1 MEVKKP
7 AMRKIF
13 LAGII
18 QGSNKDRAI
27 YSQHYREKIKS
38 IIGEVHPEADVYDPS
53 DGHLQSVDYDDEKGK
68 ATFLGSLKR
77 IDDCDLMIAYLPDAS
92 LGTAIEIW
100 ESYKKGIP
108 VWTITG
114 MKTNWV
120 IRFCSDKVFDDIE
133 SFADYMEKTHAT
145 VLRED

>member
-1 MEVKKP
+1 
-7 AMRKIF
+7 MRRVF

-27 YSQHYREKIKS
+27 HSQDYRGKIKS
-38 IIGEVHPEADVYDPS
+38 IVREAYPEAAIYDPLQ
-53 DGHLQSVDYDDEKGK
+53 GHLQSVDYDDEKGK
-68 ATFLGSLKR
+68 ETFSNSLAE
-77 IDDCDLMIAYLPDAS
+77 IDNCDLMIAYLPVAS

-100 ESYKKGIP
+100 ESYRRGIP

-120 IRFCSDKVFDDIE
+120 VRFFSERIFEDIE
-133 SFADYMEKTHAT
+133 SFADYMEKSHSAA
-145 VLRED
+145 LRED

>member
-1 MEVKKP
+1 
-7 AMRKIF
+7 MRKIF

-27 YSQHYREKIKS
+27 HSQDYRGKIKS
-38 IIGEVHPEADVYDPS
+38 IILRAYPEAEIYDPL
-53 DGHLQSVDYDDEKGK
+53 DGHLQSIDYDEEKGK
-68 ATFLGSLKR
+68 ATFLGSLAE
-77 IDDCDLMIAYLPDAS
+77 IENCDLMIAYLPGAS

-100 ESYKKGIP
+100 ESYKRGIP

-120 IRFCSDKVFDDIE
+120 VRFCSDRIFEDIE
-133 SFADYMEKTHAT
+133 SLARYMEKSHA
-145 VLRED
+145 VVSGED

>member
-1 MEVKKP
+1 
-7 AMRKIF
+7 MRKIF

-27 YSQHYREKIKS
+27 HSQDYREKIKS
-38 IIGEVHPEADVYDPS
+38 IIQKAYPEAEIYDPL
-53 DGHLQSVDYDDEKGK
+53 DGHLQSIDYDDEKGK
-68 ATFLGSLKR
+68 ATFLGSLAE
-77 IDDCDLMIAYLPDAS
+77 IENCDLMIAYLPGAS

-100 ESYKKGIP
+100 ESYKRGIP

-120 IRFCSDKVFDDIE
+120 VRFCSNKIFDDIE
-133 SFADYMEKTHAT
+133 SFAGYIEKSHAA
-145 VLRED
+145 VSGKD

>member
-1 MEVKKP
+1 
-7 AMRKIF
+7 MRKIF

-18 QGSNKDRAI
+18 QGSNKDRTI
-27 YSQHYREKIKS
+27 HSQHYREKIKS
-38 IIGEVHPEADVYDPS
+38 ILRKAYPEAAIYDPL

-68 ATFLGSLKR
+68 ATFYGSLAEME
-77 IDDCDLMIAYLPDAS
+77 DCNLVIAYLLAAS

-100 ESYKKGIP
+100 ESFKRGIP

-120 IRFCSDKVFDDIE
+120 VRFCSEKVFEDIE
-133 SFADYMEKTHAT
+133 TFADYVGKSHAA
-145 VLRED
+145 VLEED

>member
-1 MEVKKP
+1 
-7 AMRKIF
+7 MRRVF

-27 YSQHYREKIKS
+27 HSQHYRERIKS
-38 IIGEVHPEADVYDPS
+38 IIRRVYPEAAVYDPL

-68 ATFLGSLKR
+68 ETFSDSLAE
-77 IDDCDLMIAYLPDAS
+77 IDNCDLMIAYLPGAS

-100 ESYKKGIP
+100 ESYKRGIP
-108 VWTITG
+108 VWTITA

-120 IRFCSDKVFDDIE
+120 VRFCSERVFEDIE
-133 SFADYMEKTHAT
+133 SFADYMGKSHAAA
-145 VLRED
+145 LRED

>member
-1 MEVKKP
+1 
-7 AMRKIF
+7 MRKVF

-27 YSQHYREKIKS
+27 HSQHYREKIKS
-38 IIGEVHPEADVYDPS
+38 IIGKVCPEAAVYDPL
-53 DGHLQSVDYDDEKGK
+53 DGHLQSVDYDDQKGK
-68 ATFLGSLKR
+68 ETFSGSLAE
-77 IDDCDLMIAYLPDAS
+77 IGNCDLMIAYLPVAS

-100 ESYKKGIP
+100 ESYKRGVP

-120 IRFCSDKVFDDIE
+120 VRFCSEKIFEDIE
-133 SFADYMEKTHAT
+133 SFADYVEKSRAAA
-145 VLRED
+145 LRED